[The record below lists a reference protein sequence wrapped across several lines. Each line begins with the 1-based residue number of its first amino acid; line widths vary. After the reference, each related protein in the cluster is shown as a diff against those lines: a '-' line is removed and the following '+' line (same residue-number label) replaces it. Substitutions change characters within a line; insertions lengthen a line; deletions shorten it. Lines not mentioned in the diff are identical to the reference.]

1 MVQQPEVEWPTCE
14 QAGCIGIRLAS
25 ARACLAHASQEETAN
40 ALKLVGD
47 TGAIDVRGVL
57 ITDALLKRILTAA
70 PLGEN
75 EEPLIK
81 SCRFDRTTFTGDAE
95 FDGATFTGDA
105 KFDGAI
111 FKRDARFDGVRFE
124 HARQFG
130 PLLAYRGLAL
140 DDVEF
145 AQPVQVEVSTIGVCC
160 RRARFAGGVQFRL
173 RWACVVLDDTDLAAP
188 SILAGIPRLSSDELA
203 RREERI
209 AQLW

>member
-95 FDGATFTGDA
+95 FDGATYREAAEFGGATFKGSAGFSGATFTGRVG
-105 KFDGAI
+105 FDRVTFNGEAL
-111 FKRDARFDGVRFE
+111 FAR
-124 HARQFG
+124 ATSTAT
-130 PLLAYRGLAL
+130 PSSM
-140 DDVEF
+140 
-145 AQPVQVEVSTIGVCC
+145 AQSSSATPDST
-160 RRARFAGGVQFRL
+160 A
-173 RWACVVLDDTDLAAP
+173 
-188 SILAGIPRLSSDELA
+188 
-203 RREERI
+203 
-209 AQLW
+209 

>member
-95 FDGATFTGDA
+95 FDGATSEKPLSA
-105 KFDGAI
+105 
-111 FKRDARFDGVRFE
+111 ARPPGGRPST
-124 HARQFG
+124 AT
-130 PLLAYRGLAL
+130 PSSM
-140 DDVEF
+140 
-145 AQPVQVEVSTIGVCC
+145 AQSSSATPDST
-160 RRARFAGGVQFRL
+160 A
-173 RWACVVLDDTDLAAP
+173 
-188 SILAGIPRLSSDELA
+188 
-203 RREERI
+203 
-209 AQLW
+209 